1 MKKYYQSNKRIHL
14 CENNLHRYFISYF
27 LFSGWNDIEFVN
39 DANKNRHSS
48 GSMPPTSTTS
58 TIIFTSDALKKLRK
72 SQLLPEPPQGLNQ
85 CPPPPDLNSLA
96 SKLTR
101 PAPNFLASATTYSRK
116 RQNNSFQKG
125 KKHCNVNL
133 YPMFLLYSL

>member
-1 MKKYYQSNKRIHL
+1 MIT
-14 CENNLHRYFISYF
+14 NNLKPNNGFITH
-27 LFSGWNDIEFVN
+27 FSFSCTSDLYLSIAGWNDIEFVN
-39 DANKNRHSS
+39 DANRNRHSS

-72 SQLLPEPPQGLNQ
+72 SQLLPEPQGFSQN
-85 CPPPPDLNSLA
+85 PPPPDLNSLA

-101 PAPNFLASATTYSRK
+101 PAPNFLAAATTYSRK

-125 KKHCNVNL
+125 IVDFNVVFGL
-133 YPMFLLYSL
+133 

>member
-1 MKKYYQSNKRIHL
+1 MVGVEARKDAV
-14 CENNLHRYFISYF
+14 F
-27 LFSGWNDIEFVN
+27 LTDGAEEGVEL
-39 DANKNRHSS
+39 ANR
-48 GSMPPTSTTS
+48 
-58 TIIFTSDALKKLRK
+58 
-72 SQLLPEPPQGLNQ
+72 
-85 CPPPPDLNSLA
+85 PPPPDLNSLA

-133 YPMFLLYSL
+133 YPKFLLY